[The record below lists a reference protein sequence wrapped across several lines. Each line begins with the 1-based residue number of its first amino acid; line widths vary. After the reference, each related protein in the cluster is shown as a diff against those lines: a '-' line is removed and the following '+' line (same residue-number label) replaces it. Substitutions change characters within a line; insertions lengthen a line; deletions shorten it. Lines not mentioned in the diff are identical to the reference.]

1 MKNYM
6 KQSFKNTI
14 NFTNA
19 MFKLNYIVYSKTLME
34 ITSFSY
40 VTKREK
46 DLCRTKNYVALS
58 RNEIL

>member
-1 MKNYM
+1 
-6 KQSFKNTI
+6 
-14 NFTNA
+14 